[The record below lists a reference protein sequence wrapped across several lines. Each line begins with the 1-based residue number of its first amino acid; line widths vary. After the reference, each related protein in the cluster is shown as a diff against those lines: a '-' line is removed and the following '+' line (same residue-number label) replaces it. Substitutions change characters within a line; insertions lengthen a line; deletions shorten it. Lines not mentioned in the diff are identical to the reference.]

1 KQYHGEMAWMARHG
15 MMRARPHELLPGT
28 LRVISV
34 RMNYLPANA
43 TVYFVLTDRF
53 RNGDPTND
61 HSYGRHK
68 DGMQEIGT
76 FHGGDLR

>member
-1 KQYHGEMAWMARHG
+1 MEWMARHG

-43 TVYFVLTDRF
+43 AFARTLKILRWVTSADTRWGVITINFCATV
-53 RNGDPTND
+53 
-61 HSYGRHK
+61 
-68 DGMQEIGT
+68 
-76 FHGGDLR
+76 